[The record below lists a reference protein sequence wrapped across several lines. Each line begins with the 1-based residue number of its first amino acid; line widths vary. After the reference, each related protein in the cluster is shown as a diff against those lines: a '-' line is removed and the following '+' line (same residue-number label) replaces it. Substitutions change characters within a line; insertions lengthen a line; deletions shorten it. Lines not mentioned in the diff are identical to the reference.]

1 MKNENKP
8 HQNGPLKTEY
18 GSIYGFNGNMIE
30 NPAII
35 LDIPEEA
42 DDDSEIITLHKYGS
56 AEAMQ
61 EIYKT
66 MYARYANAGFDDMA
80 KSLTLIEFNTLTG
93 CADYDRFSGA
103 KFSTDE
109 ICTFINYLNNCITI
123 KQYKELFEGE
133 ETHIHERLAK
143 LASFG
148 F

>member
-1 MKNENKP
+1 MENKNKP

-18 GSIYGFNGNMIE
+18 GSIYGFSGNMIE

-35 LDIPEEA
+35 LDIPGET
-42 DDDSEIITLHKYGS
+42 DDDSEIITLHKYGN
-56 AEAMQ
+56 AKDMQ
-61 EIYKT
+61 KIHKT
-66 MYARYANAGFDDMA
+66 MLANYINAGFDDMA

-93 CADYDRFSGA
+93 CTDYDRFSGA

-123 KQYKELFEGE
+123 RQFKELFEGE
-133 ETHIHERLAK
+133 ETHIHERLAE

>member
-1 MKNENKP
+1 MENKNKP

-35 LDIPEEA
+35 LDIPEET
-42 DDDSEIITLHKYGS
+42 DDDSEIITLHKYGN
-56 AEAMQ
+56 AEDMQ
-61 EIYKT
+61 KIHKT
-66 MYARYANAGFDDMA
+66 MLAHYINAGFDDMA
-80 KSLTLIEFNTLTG
+80 KSITLIEFNTLTG

-109 ICTFINYLNNCITI
+109 ICTLINYLNNSITI
-123 KQYKELFEGE
+123 RQFKELFEGE
-133 ETHIHERLAK
+133 EMHIHERLAK

>member
-1 MKNENKP
+1 MENKNKP

-35 LDIPEEA
+35 LDIHEDA
-42 DDDSEIITLHKYGS
+42 DDDSEIITLHKYGN
-56 AEAMQ
+56 AEDMQ
-61 EIYKT
+61 KIHKT
-66 MYARYANAGFDDMA
+66 MLAHYINAGFDDMA

-93 CADYDRFSGA
+93 CADYDKFSGA

-109 ICTFINYLNNCITI
+109 ICTFINYLNNSITI
-123 KQYKELFEGE
+123 RQFKELFEGE